1 MTEKAATMDHEEWI
15 RFVWLNRASLI
26 QQLQKLFP
34 DVEFTNIDPG
44 LYPIIYLKRLHGQ
57 VELDFQAVKI
67 ELDDEDDIR
76 EATLLPQR

>member
-1 MTEKAATMDHEEWI
+1 MDHEEWI

-44 LYPIIYLKRLHGQ
+44 LYPIIYLKSLHGR
-57 VELDFQAVKI
+57 VELSFQAVKI
-67 ELDDEDDIR
+67 ELNDEDDIR